1 MSGAARGL
9 ADVLVERGDWSGAG
23 DLGALAE
30 RAAAA
35 ALAEA
40 GLDPAAFEISLLFTD
55 DAAVARLN
63 AQFRGKARPT
73 NVLSWPAFA
82 LAPPAPGV
90 APPPPPAARG
100 GRVSLGDI
108 ALAAQTVANEA
119 QAQNLALDAH
129 LAHLIAHG
137 ALHLAGYDHQTDAD
151 ADLMETLE
159 RRALGRLGIADP
171 YG

>member
-1 MSGAARGL
+1 MTGAAGGL
-9 ADVLVERGDWSGAG
+9 VDALVARGDWSGAG

-35 ALAEA
+35 ALREA
-40 GLDPAAFEISLLFTD
+40 GLDPAAFEISVLFTD
-55 DAAVARLN
+55 DAAIARLN
-63 AQFRGKARPT
+63 GQFRGRAQPT

-82 LAPPAPGV
+82 LAPPAPGA
-90 APPPPPAARG
+90 APPPPPAQAG
-100 GRVSLGDI
+100 ARVSLGDI
-108 ALAAQTVANEA
+108 ALAAETVANEA
-119 QAQNLALDAH
+119 QAQNLALGAH

-137 ALHLAGYDHQTDAD
+137 ALHLAGYDHGCDAD

-159 RRALGRLGIADP
+159 RRALGKLGIADP